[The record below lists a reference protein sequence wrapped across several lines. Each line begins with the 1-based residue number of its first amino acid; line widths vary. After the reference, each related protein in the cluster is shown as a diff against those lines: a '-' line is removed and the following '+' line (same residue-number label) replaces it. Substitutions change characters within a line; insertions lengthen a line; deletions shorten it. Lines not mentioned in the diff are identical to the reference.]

1 MGNENNSQNQNNN
14 EANNEAPPQVNPSNN
29 DNNNNINEDQN
40 NNDNNKD
47 RPLEESGFNLLSNSN
62 NNNVINEN
70 NNNVINEDNNHE
82 NSAAPGLPNQDQ
94 PQPEP
99 APVGTETKK
108 DDGDCPVPANLQ
120 EYEKHFSFDSLIS
133 KIKDTAK
140 KAGLKAIYMALLL
153 YYALESPTISFKDKA
168 IIYGALGYF
177 ISPID
182 IVPDILPLI
191 GLSDDIA
198 VLAWAFSRVKSNITD
213 MTREKAKTKL
223 KIWFGNYDE
232 KEIDDL

>member
-1 MGNENNSQNQNNN
+1 MGNQNQNQKNQN
-14 EANNEAPPQVNPSNN
+14 SNPSNINFQENSNTPPPSNAN
-29 DNNNNINEDQN
+29 DPNENPNRINFINSGSNVSSSEENQN
-40 NNDNNKD
+40 
-47 RPLEESGFNLLSNSN
+47 RIIEESNNGEENKNNENSEN
-62 NNNVINEN
+62 SEN
-70 NNNVINEDNNHE
+70 NNCPPPNSGTNN
-82 NSAAPGLPNQDQ
+82 NS
-94 PQPEP
+94 
-99 APVGTETKK
+99 
-108 DDGDCPVPANLQ
+108 DCPVPADLST
-120 EYEKHFSFDSLIS
+120 YEKHFSFNGLMT

-153 YYALESPTISFKDKA
+153 YYALESPTISTLDKA

-198 VLAWAFSRVKSNITD
+198 VLAWAFSRVKHNVTD

-223 KIWFGNYDE
+223 KIWFGNFDE

>member
-1 MGNENNSQNQNNN
+1 MGNQNQNQNQNNQN
-14 EANNEAPPQVNPSNN
+14 NYSAPNNSNINNENQNTITGA
-29 DNNNNINEDQN
+29 NNNINSISSENENPNRIIEESSNNEQSQN
-40 NNDNNKD
+40 NQNSENPENIGGDN
-47 RPLEESGFNLLSNSN
+47 
-62 NNNVINEN
+62 
-70 NNNVINEDNNHE
+70 
-82 NSAAPGLPNQDQ
+82 
-94 PQPEP
+94 P
-99 APVGTETKK
+99 APPNPNGENTNS
-108 DDGDCPVPANLQ
+108 DCPVPADLST
-120 EYEKHFSFDSLIS
+120 YEKHFSFNGLMT
-133 KIKDTAK
+133 KIKETAK

-153 YYALESPTISFKDKA
+153 YYALESPTISVMDKA

-198 VLAWAFSRVKSNITD
+198 VLAWAFSRVKHNITD

-223 KIWFGNYDE
+223 KIWFGNFDE

>member
-1 MGNENNSQNQNNN
+1 MGNQNQNQNQNNQN
-14 EANNEAPPQVNPSNN
+14 NNYSAPNNSNINNENPNTITGA
-29 DNNNNINEDQN
+29 NNNINSISSENENPNRIIEESSNNEQSQN
-40 NNDNNKD
+40 NQNSENPENIGGDN
-47 RPLEESGFNLLSNSN
+47 
-62 NNNVINEN
+62 
-70 NNNVINEDNNHE
+70 
-82 NSAAPGLPNQDQ
+82 
-94 PQPEP
+94 P
-99 APVGTETKK
+99 APPNPNGENTNS
-108 DDGDCPVPANLQ
+108 DCPVPADLST
-120 EYEKHFSFDSLIS
+120 YEKHFSFNGLMT
-133 KIKDTAK
+133 KIKETAK

-153 YYALESPTISFKDKA
+153 YYALESPTISVMDKA

-198 VLAWAFSRVKSNITD
+198 VLAWAFSRVKHNITD

-223 KIWFGNYDE
+223 KIWFGNFDE

>member
-1 MGNENNSQNQNNN
+1 MGNQNQNQNQNNN
-14 EANNEAPPQVNPSNN
+14 NPDNI
-29 DNNNNINEDQN
+29 NNNNSPPPNNANSQNENQ
-40 NNDNNKD
+40 
-47 RPLEESGFNLLSNSN
+47 
-62 NNNVINEN
+62 NVINELNDNQISN
-70 NNNVINEDNNHE
+70 NDSENDNQNKINEETNSGEENKSNENPQNNSDAPPNSE
-82 NSAAPGLPNQDQ
+82 NS
-94 PQPEP
+94 
-99 APVGTETKK
+99 
-108 DDGDCPVPANLQ
+108 DCPVPANLSQ
-120 EYEKHFSFDSLIS
+120 YEKHFSFNGLMS
-133 KIKDTAK
+133 KIKETAK

-153 YYALESPTISFKDKA
+153 YYALESPTISVMDKA

-198 VLAWAFSRVKSNITD
+198 VLAWAFSRVKHNVND

-223 KIWFGNYDE
+223 KIWFGNFDE

>member
-1 MGNENNSQNQNNN
+1 MGNQNNNPNNINNNNNNNNPENNNENNSAAPSNFINNDQNQN
-14 EANNEAPPQVNPSNN
+14 V
-29 DNNNNINEDQN
+29 INEPNQ
-40 NNDNNKD
+40 
-47 RPLEESGFNLLSNSN
+47 SN
-62 NNNVINEN
+62 NNNNSINIIENQNQNQNEEQNKINEETKEGEENKNSENSDTNAGGAPPTNENEN
-70 NNNVINEDNNHE
+70 NN
-82 NSAAPGLPNQDQ
+82 S
-94 PQPEP
+94 
-99 APVGTETKK
+99 
-108 DDGDCPVPANLQ
+108 DCPVPADLNTYQ
-120 EYEKHFSFDSLIS
+120 KHFSFNGLMN
-133 KIKDTAK
+133 KIKETAK

-153 YYALESPTISFKDKA
+153 YYALESPTITALDKA

-198 VLAWAFSRVKSNITD
+198 VLAWAYSRIRHNVSD

-223 KIWFGNYDE
+223 KIWFGNFDE

>member
-1 MGNENNSQNQNNN
+1 MGNQNQNQNQNNQN
-14 EANNEAPPQVNPSNN
+14 NYSAPNNSNINNENQNTITGA
-29 DNNNNINEDQN
+29 NNNINSISSENENPNRIIEESSNNEQNQN
-40 NNDNNKD
+40 NQNSENPENLGGDN
-47 RPLEESGFNLLSNSN
+47 
-62 NNNVINEN
+62 
-70 NNNVINEDNNHE
+70 
-82 NSAAPGLPNQDQ
+82 
-94 PQPEP
+94 P
-99 APVGTETKK
+99 APPNPNGENTNS
-108 DDGDCPVPANLQ
+108 DCPVPADLST
-120 EYEKHFSFDSLIS
+120 YEKHFSFNGLMT
-133 KIKDTAK
+133 KIKETAK

-153 YYALESPTISFKDKA
+153 YYALESPTISVMDKA

-198 VLAWAFSRVKSNITD
+198 VLAWAFSRVKHNITD

-223 KIWFGNYDE
+223 KIWFGNFDE